1 MSDTTPRR
9 RGRPAHDSAPE
20 HRVEAVERALSLLD
34 AFTPETPRLALA
46 DLARRT
52 GLYPSTI
59 LRLSA
64 SLERF
69 GYLLRGAD
77 GLFRLGPAT
86 LRLGMQYQAG
96 FDLAEEVRPALARLS
111 AATGETAA
119 FYVRDGEA
127 RICLFRHEPPR
138 VIRHSV
144 PEGAAL
150 PLDRGASGHVLR
162 AEGGGVVL
170 SLGERDSESA
180 SLACPVFAAGG
191 RFMGAL
197 GVVGPIGRFGAAE
210 RARMVPLLERAAAD
224 LSHTL
229 GAARRRVA

>member
-1 MSDTTPRR
+1 MSDTPARK
-9 RGRPAHDSAPE
+9 RGRPPAEIAPE
-20 HRVEAVERALSLLD
+20 QRVEAVERALSLLD
-34 AFTPETPRLALA
+34 AFSLEAPRLTLA

-52 GLYPSTI
+52 GFYPSTI
-59 LRLSA
+59 LRLAA

-96 FDLAEEVRPALARLS
+96 FDLAEHMRPALARLS

-119 FYVRDGEA
+119 FYVREGGD
-127 RICLFRHEPPR
+127 RICLFRHEALR
-138 VIRHSV
+138 TIRHSV
-144 PEGAAL
+144 PEGAVL

-170 SLGERDSESA
+170 SMGERDAETA
-180 SLACPVFAAGG
+180 SLACPVFAAAG
-191 RFMGAL
+191 RFLGAL
-197 GVVGPIGRFGAAE
+197 GVAGPMGRFSEAE
-210 RARMVPLLERAAAD
+210 RARITPLLEQSAAELSRA
-224 LSHTL
+224 L
-229 GAARRRVA
+229 GAARHRVA